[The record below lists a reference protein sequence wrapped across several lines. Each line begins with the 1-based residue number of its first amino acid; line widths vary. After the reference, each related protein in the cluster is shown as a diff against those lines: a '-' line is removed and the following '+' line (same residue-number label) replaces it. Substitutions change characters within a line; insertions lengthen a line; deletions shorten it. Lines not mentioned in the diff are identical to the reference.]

1 MREHSILMLHFRNNR
16 ILLYQD
22 KKILIFPYFHVV
34 QYKKV
39 MAHIIMTACISL
51 SNTKYQNGG
60 LCMETL
66 LENMI
71 TYEVGIKLV
80 IAATLSLVI
89 GIERELKKKPVG
101 LKTSLVI
108 ATFSCL
114 LTIISIETAYSTPP
128 REDIN
133 ITMDPLRLAAQ
144 IVSGIGFL
152 GAGVILRR
160 GNDSI
165 TGLTTAAMIWG
176 AAGIGIAVG
185 AGFYMDAT
193 LAVVIIVFGIEIL
206 SPFLM
211 KIGPKR
217 IRMRE
222 ILLKVQIDDDNNT
235 ESFLLF
241 LKDNNII
248 IENIRIKDVH
258 LKNNSVLHE
267 LDLRLS
273 LIVSDN
279 LLSFYRSL
287 RELSYIEKIE
297 MEILN

>member
-1 MREHSILMLHFRNNR
+1 M
-16 ILLYQD
+16 
-22 KKILIFPYFHVV
+22 
-34 QYKKV
+34 
-39 MAHIIMTACISL
+39 
-51 SNTKYQNGG
+51 
-60 LCMETL
+60 
-66 LENMI
+66 
-71 TYEVGIKLV
+71 
-80 IAATLSLVI
+80 
-89 GIERELKKKPVG
+89 G

-114 LTIISIETAYSTPP
+114 LTIISIETAYSTPA
-128 REDIN
+128 RHDIN

-144 IVSGIGFL
+144 VVSGIGFL

-165 TGLTTAAMIWG
+165 SGLTTAAMIWG

-185 AGFYMDAT
+185 AGFYMDAAI
-193 LAVVIIVFGIEIL
+193 AVVIIVFGIEVL

-222 ILLKVQIDDDNNT
+222 ISLKVQIDDDTNI
-235 ESFLLF
+235 ESLLQF
-241 LKDNNII
+241 LKENSII
-248 IENIRIKDVH
+248 IENMRIKDVP
-258 LKNNSVLHE
+258 LRNDIVLHE

-273 LIVSDN
+273 LLVSDN

-287 RELSYIEKIE
+287 RSLSYIEKIE

>member
-1 MREHSILMLHFRNNR
+1 MEALFG
-16 ILLYQD
+16 
-22 KKILIFPYFHVV
+22 
-34 QYKKV
+34 
-39 MAHIIMTACISL
+39 
-51 SNTKYQNGG
+51 NTN
-60 LCMETL
+60 
-66 LENMI
+66 

-114 LTIISIETAYSTPP
+114 LTVISIETAYSTPP
-128 REDIN
+128 RSEIN

-165 TGLTTAAMIWG
+165 SGLTTAAMIWG

-193 LAVVIIVFGIEIL
+193 LAVIIIVFGIEVL

-222 ILLKVQIDDDNNT
+222 ISLIVQINKDENS
-235 ESFLLF
+235 ESFLQF
-241 LKDNNII
+241 LKESNII
-248 IENIRIKDVH
+248 IENIRIQDVP
-258 LKNNSVLHE
+258 NNDNDNVFHE

-287 RELSYIEKIE
+287 RALPYIEKIE

>member
-1 MREHSILMLHFRNNR
+1 MNTLM
-16 ILLYQD
+16 
-22 KKILIFPYFHVV
+22 
-34 QYKKV
+34 
-39 MAHIIMTACISL
+39 
-51 SNTKYQNGG
+51 
-60 LCMETL
+60 
-66 LENMI
+66 ENMI
-71 TYEVGIKLV
+71 TLEVIIKLV

-114 LTIISIETAYSTPP
+114 LTIISIETAYSTPA
-128 REDIN
+128 RHDIN

-144 IVSGIGFL
+144 VVSGIGFL

-165 TGLTTAAMIWG
+165 SGLTTAAMIWG

-185 AGFYMDAT
+185 AGFYMDAAI
-193 LAVVIIVFGIEIL
+193 AVVIIVFGIEVL

-222 ILLKVQIDDDNNT
+222 ISLKVQIDDDTNI
-235 ESFLLF
+235 ESLLQF
-241 LKDNNII
+241 LKENSII
-248 IENIRIKDVH
+248 IENMRIKDVP
-258 LKNNSVLHE
+258 LRNDIVLHE

-273 LIVSDN
+273 LLVSDN

-287 RELSYIEKIE
+287 RSLSYIEKIE